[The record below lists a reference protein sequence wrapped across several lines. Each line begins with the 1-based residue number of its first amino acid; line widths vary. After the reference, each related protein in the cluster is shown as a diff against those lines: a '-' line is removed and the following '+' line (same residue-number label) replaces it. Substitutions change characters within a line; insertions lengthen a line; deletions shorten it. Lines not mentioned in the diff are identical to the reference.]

1 MYNKQVKKYSKQNYM
16 TTTTIRMTASECRD
30 PMNWRRSYYKTGD
43 RMTVS
48 YNIIPTAT
56 DPKNEKWV
64 EIFEIKP
71 TSHGKGLFSLV
82 EFRNN
87 SPVCPYPGRLYHES
101 ESPQQH
107 SSMVMQSGIKQLY
120 VVADKFAWSGGSFV
134 NDARGTNQS
143 KNVKISLTHT
153 LLRNRPDQLE
163 MYKRESLQQGGK
175 LTGLHPQAVG
185 LTLPIYRSTRVIKV
199 GDQLLTSYNW
209 TTADWNSA
217 ISADANNTKNKK
229 RKRNNNN
236 NNNNDPS

>member
-1 MYNKQVKKYSKQNYM
+1 M
-16 TTTTIRMTASECRD
+16 TTITIKMTASECRD
-30 PMNWRRSYYKTGD
+30 LANWRRSYYKTGD
-43 RMTVS
+43 KMTVS
-48 YNIIPTAT
+48 YNTNPTAT
-56 DPKNEKWV
+56 DPKHEKWV

-101 ESPQQH
+101 ESPQEF

-120 VVADKFAWSGGSFV
+120 VVADQHAWSGGSFV

-209 TTADWNSA
+209 TTADWNNA
-217 ISADANNTKNKK
+217 TADDAGNTKNKK
-229 RKRNNNN
+229 RKRNND
-236 NNNNDPS
+236 DPL

>member
-1 MYNKQVKKYSKQNYM
+1 M
-16 TTTTIRMTASECRD
+16 TTITIKMTASECRD
-30 PMNWRRSYYKTGD
+30 PANWRRSYYKTGD

-48 YNIIPTAT
+48 YNINPTAT
-56 DPKNEKWV
+56 DPKNEKRV
-64 EIFEIKP
+64 VIFEIKP

-209 TTADWNSA
+209 STADWNNA
-217 ISADANNTKNKK
+217 TAADVNNTKNKK
-229 RKRNNNN
+229 RKRSNNN